1 MYLRRDSNSYAF
13 RHWLL
18 RPACMPFHHS
28 RIIGFWEPNYPPG
41 RTHWI
46 VSMGGDLAS
55 FRLNPRIQLR
65 PYLRLDSLV
74 YLKTWSRY
82 YESNVDLKFRK
93 LLFYPLNYSEKYL
106 AGPAGIE
113 PTSLSS
119 KHSILSVEL
128 KALNWIRKLFRPVLS
143 KPFTPSI

>member
-1 MYLRRDSNSYAF
+1 MLKNRA
-13 RHWLL
+13 
-18 RPACMPFHHS
+18 
-28 RIIGFWEPNYPPG
+28 
-41 RTHWI
+41 
-46 VSMGGDLAS
+46 LANKG
-55 FRLNPRIQLR
+55 LNFI
-65 PYLRLDSLV
+65 V

-128 KALNWIRKLFRPVLS
+128 KALNCFS
-143 KPFTPSI
+143 GKPTVIKIFNIL

>member
-1 MYLRRDSNSYAF
+1 
-13 RHWLL
+13 
-18 RPACMPFHHS
+18 
-28 RIIGFWEPNYPPG
+28 
-41 RTHWI
+41 
-46 VSMGGDLAS
+46 MGGDLAS

-128 KALNWIRKLFRPVLS
+128 KALN
-143 KPFTPSI
+143 

>member
-1 MYLRRDSNSYAF
+1 
-13 RHWLL
+13 
-18 RPACMPFHHS
+18 
-28 RIIGFWEPNYPPG
+28 
-41 RTHWI
+41 
-46 VSMGGDLAS
+46 MGGDLAS

-106 AGPAGIE
+106 VGPARIE
-113 PTSLSS
+113 LAS
-119 KHSILSVEL
+119 
-128 KALNWIRKLFRPVLS
+128 
-143 KPFTPSI
+143 